1 MRAPVRFSTE
11 PKYQIARLSSF
22 SNSLP
27 YPPIPHFF
35 TILSTVFSTLPR
47 GRSRRQGQS
56 KVGQQ
61 PSHTEG
67 RSSWISLWHFLGTN
81 GTTLGCGNS
90 QTELVLTWCADLYLA
105 ETISGKVDLS
115 PSTSSPKSPPGL
127 ETRHAWGSLYHRPGR
142 PCQGSGVALLAL
154 SPLLLMCCSLIE

>member
-1 MRAPVRFSTE
+1 MP
-11 PKYQIARLSSF
+11 I
-22 SNSLP
+22 
-27 YPPIPHFF
+27 PPIPYFL
-35 TILSTVFSTLPR
+35 TILSTVFSTLPH
-47 GRSRRQGQS
+47 GRSRRRGQE
-56 KVGQQ
+56 KGGQE
-61 PSHTEG
+61 PSHREG
-67 RSSWISLWHFLGTN
+67 RSSWTSLWHFLGTN
-81 GTTLGCGNS
+81 GTTLDCGIS

-115 PSTSSPKSPPGL
+115 PSTSSSPKSPPGL